1 MSAVAAA
8 NQRRSHNSPARYGV
22 RWRRLGIGAGAFLL
36 ISLVAAAVLM
46 LIPATLDWSTRTLGL
61 AWIPVGLVAAIT
73 LLGLVYSPGGLL
85 RRWRWWM
92 AAVVVTT
99 AAVGSMSFMQGQ
111 QGALY
116 VYGLSGQWGYA
127 LTNGNMTL
135 AVAELIAGLIA
146 VSLLLIPNCWRFYR
160 SAARFLGRHLWNGV
174 LIALTAMGKLSVVA
188 TRFAIRTARV
198 AARATASLASRGGR
212 LTPEPA
218 ADVPLRPAGI
228 TASDVPDVEPTETA
242 PAPVAIAN
250 SSNRHGWQLPP
261 IELLA
266 PSEPHQIDQR
276 AIAVMSDEIKDALAE
291 HGVFVDVEDV
301 KAGPRVVRFGL
312 VPGYI
317 PSKSSRND
325 GGAPQ
330 RPSRVRVGDISKR
343 QKDLALALK
352 SPYIRIIE
360 SPEPGEGLVGLEV
373 PNPSPGKV
381 LMRTLVEGQ
390 EFNRIVQKGGLAF
403 ALGED
408 AGGQPLALDLA
419 AMPHVLIAGATG
431 SGKSVCINSL
441 VASLLITRP
450 PDELRMIMV
459 DPKRVE
465 LTPFN
470 GIPHLV
476 TPVIVEPDEVQPV
489 LRGLIQEM
497 TRRYKL
503 MEEIGVRNIAGYN
516 GKADEPMPFLVL
528 IVDELADLM
537 MTGGLEVEQQLVRL
551 AQLGRAAG
559 IHMVL
564 ATQRPSV
571 KVVTGLLKANVPAR
585 VAFAVASQVDS
596 RVILD
601 SSGAET
607 LMGKGDLLLMNNDF
621 PKPRRG
627 QGTLVYD
634 DETDRLIEFW
644 RNQKG
649 PPLPRIDLD
658 ISDNDAETA
667 AESGRDDADDI
678 YEGDVLQQARDLALR
693 NPRLN
698 SVILERRL
706 KIRKSLAD
714 ELIDELRGE
723 GLVIGGSSAR

>member
-8 NQRRSHNSPARYGV
+8 NQRRSHNRPARYGV

-135 AVAELIAGLIA
+135 AVAELVAGMIA

-160 SAARFLGRHLWNGV
+160 LAARFLGRHLWNGV
-174 LIALTAMGKLSVVA
+174 LIALAAIRTLSVVV
-188 TRFAIRTARV
+188 TRFAISTARTAI
-198 AARATASLASRGGR
+198 RATASLASRGGR

-242 PAPVAIAN
+242 PSPVAIAN
-250 SSNRHGWQLPP
+250 SVQPAR
-261 IELLA
+261 LA
-266 PSEPHQIDQR
+266 TATHRIAGAVRTAQIDQR
-276 AIAVMSDEIKDALAE
+276 AIAVMSDEIKDALGE

-325 GGAPQ
+325 GGTPQ

-360 SPEPGEGLVGLEV
+360 TPEPGEGLVGLEV

-431 SGKSVCINSL
+431 SGK
-441 VASLLITRP
+441 
-450 PDELRMIMV
+450 
-459 DPKRVE
+459 KR
-465 LTPFN
+465 L
-470 GIPHLV
+470 H
-476 TPVIVEPDEVQPV
+476 
-489 LRGLIQEM
+489 
-497 TRRYKL
+497 
-503 MEEIGVRNIAGYN
+503 
-516 GKADEPMPFLVL
+516 
-528 IVDELADLM
+528 
-537 MTGGLEVEQQLVRL
+537 QL
-551 AQLGRAAG
+551 
-559 IHMVL
+559 
-564 ATQRPSV
+564 
-571 KVVTGLLKANVPAR
+571 
-585 VAFAVASQVDS
+585 
-596 RVILD
+596 
-601 SSGAET
+601 
-607 LMGKGDLLLMNNDF
+607 
-621 PKPRRG
+621 PRRI
-627 QGTLVYD
+627 VVDY
-634 DETDRLIEFW
+634 
-644 RNQKG
+644 
-649 PPLPRIDLD
+649 
-658 ISDNDAETA
+658 A
-667 AESGRDDADDI
+667 ASR
-678 YEGDVLQQARDLALR
+678 
-693 NPRLN
+693 
-698 SVILERRL
+698 
-706 KIRKSLAD
+706 
-714 ELIDELRGE
+714 
-723 GLVIGGSSAR
+723 

>member
-135 AVAELIAGLIA
+135 AVAELVAGLIA
-146 VSLLLIPNCWRFYR
+146 VSLLLIPNCWQFYR

-174 LIALTAMGKLSVVA
+174 LIALAAIRTLSVVV
-188 TRFAIRTARV
+188 TRFAIRTART

-242 PAPVAIAN
+242 PSPVAIAN

-276 AIAVMSDEIKDALAE
+276 AIAVMSDEIKDALGE

-360 SPEPGEGLVGLEV
+360 TPEPGEGLVGLEV

-634 DETDRLIEFW
+634 EETDRLIEFW

-649 PPLPRIDLD
+649 PPLPQIDLD
-658 ISDNDAETA
+658 ISDNDAEIA

>member
-135 AVAELIAGLIA
+135 AVAELVAGLIA
-146 VSLLLIPNCWRFYR
+146 VSLLLIPNCWQFYR

-174 LIALTAMGKLSVVA
+174 LIALAAIRTLSVVA

-198 AARATASLASRGGR
+198 AARATVSLASRVGR

-218 ADVPLRPAGI
+218 ADVLHRPAGI
-228 TASDVPDVEPTETA
+228 MASDVPDAAPTESV
-242 PAPVAIAN
+242 PSPVAIAN

-276 AIAVMSDEIKDALAE
+276 AIAVMSDEIKDALGE

>member
-8 NQRRSHNSPARYGV
+8 NQRRSHNQSARPGV

-73 LLGLVYSPGGLL
+73 LLGLAYSPGGLL
-85 RRWRWWM
+85 RRWRWWI
-92 AAVVVTT
+92 AAVVVAT

-174 LIALTAMGKLSVVA
+174 LIALTAMRKLSIVA
-188 TRFAIRTARV
+188 TRFAIRTART
-198 AARATASLASRGGR
+198 AARATTSLASRGGR
-212 LTPEPA
+212 LTSEPA
-218 ADVPLRPAGI
+218 ADVLHRPAGI
-228 TASDVPDVEPTETA
+228 TASDVPDVEPRESV
-242 PAPVAIAN
+242 PSPVAIAN

-276 AIAVMSDEIKDALAE
+276 AIAVMSDEIKDALGE

-634 DETDRLIEFW
+634 EETDRLIEFW